1 MAAGPSRHVTN
12 AIVKE
17 ITKEVEVNGHFYY
30 PDKYSS
36 SIDQSVP
43 LETQKKHEQLIRRF
57 SDLDNNLEEL
67 KDELIFQLNTEAEV
81 QINELRYVLKRM
93 DSGTLDR
100 IFTKSFARGMYS
112 SDLEYNYNL
121 AFTSS
126 EKRRVVLSMIT
137 RDLQQIKSA
146 QIKRISLSTRKQL
159 IKELALSKSF
169 LSRENTKIKRTTAI
183 ILTVLAA
190 GLATWAITSMI
201 KSHFEKKTQDMNND
215 FDNAES
221 DAEKEYAQKT
231 KDLIEE
237 FETRAELRE
246 QGYVW
251 SVCKETRSL
260 QTSSC
265 IFDHTV
271 HTGEKVCVTRCLKN
285 PETGDERMAAEY
297 CSSAFIPNNC
307 HIKNQYDT
315 GWDNGYD
322 DGYDV
327 GYDRAYD
334 SAYEDAYADFYNR
347 NYDSGYTHGYD
358 NGYSDGYS
366 DGYDEAV
373 YDDSISGDDFGT
385 ESVFTQSKGSK
396 PVKGY
401 TKGYRD
407 GYRHAQKF
415 KLGIL

>member
-1 MAAGPSRHVTN
+1 MASESRRIVTN

-36 SIDQSVP
+36 SVDQSVP
-43 LETQKKHEQLIRRF
+43 FETQKRHDELIKRF
-57 SDLDNNLEEL
+57 SDSNNKLEDL
-67 KDELIFQLNTEAEV
+67 KDELISQINTEIEV
-81 QINELRYVLKRM
+81 QIGELRYVLNRM
-93 DSGTLDR
+93 DSSTLDR
-100 IFTKSFARGMYS
+100 LFTKSFERGSYS
-112 SDLEYNYNL
+112 PELEYSYNL
-121 AFTSS
+121 AFTST
-126 EKRRVVLSMIT
+126 EKKIVLLSMISG
-137 RDLQQIKSA
+137 DLEQIKSS
-146 QIKRISLSTRKQL
+146 QIKRVSLSTRQQL
-159 IKELALSKSF
+159 IKELSLSKSF
-169 LSRENTKIKRTTAI
+169 FIQENKKIKRTTAI
-183 ILTVLAA
+183 ILTVIAA
-190 GLATWAITSMI
+190 GLATWAMTSMI
-201 KSHFEKKTQDMNND
+201 KSHFEKKTRDMND
-215 FDNAES
+215 GFDNAES

-237 FETRAELRE
+237 FEIRAELRE

-271 HTGEKVCVTRCLKN
+271 HSGEKVCVTRCLKN
-285 PETGDERMAAEY
+285 PETGDERMAVES

-322 DGYDV
+322 DGYDD

-334 SAYEDAYADFYNR
+334 SAYEDAYADFYYR
-347 NYDSGYTHGYD
+347 NYDRGYTYGYD
-358 NGYSDGYS
+358 NGYSAGYS

-373 YDDSISGDDFGT
+373 YDDSISGDDLGE
-385 ESVFTQSKGSK
+385 ESIFTKSNGVT